1 MATLQAQNFVMNVEN
16 LWQKLTSNFLL
27 CFLLLLFYYYNDHIT
42 NQYIYNKKSFVPR
55 VMIFQVL
62 SGQKKTAVL
71 KNKNIDEYLQIP
83 HWL

>member
-16 LWQKLTSNFLL
+16 LWQKLTSNF
-27 CFLLLLFYYYNDHIT
+27 FFVSYSLFYYYNDHIT

-62 SGQKKTAVL
+62 SGQKKTTVL

>member
-16 LWQKLTSNFLL
+16 LWQKLTSNF
-27 CFLLLLFYYYNDHIT
+27 FFVSSSLFYYYNDHIT

>member
-16 LWQKLTSNFLL
+16 LWQKLTSNF
-27 CFLLLLFYYYNDHIT
+27 FYYYNDHIT